1 MINIKNKSLVDERV
15 FIIAEIGNNHNG
27 SFERA
32 IKMIDISLLGVYY
45 LICGIISA
53 IVINKIFKE
62 IEESRGD
69 NKQESNSYKA
79 FRIILRTALI
89 MISAY
94 LMRNIVREIPFLL
107 DGYFGYEHLRLKEM
121 NGGVII
127 AFSIIALQSEY
138 RKDIQSLAS
147 TIKENLFGFL

>member
-1 MINIKNKSLVDERV
+1 MNTNLIKEQTQLIKNKIEEIDDSY
-15 FIIAEIGNNHNG
+15 FI
-27 SFERA
+27 RA

>member
-1 MINIKNKSLVDERV
+1 MNTNLIKEQTQLIKNKIEEIDDSY
-15 FIIAEIGNNHNG
+15 FI
-27 SFERA
+27 RA

-45 LICGIISA
+45 LMCGIISA

>member
-1 MINIKNKSLVDERV
+1 MNTNLIKEQTQLIKNKIEEIDDSY
-15 FIIAEIGNNHNG
+15 FI
-27 SFERA
+27 RA

-45 LICGIISA
+45 LMCGIISA

-69 NKQESNSYKA
+69 NKEESNSYKA

>member
-1 MINIKNKSLVDERV
+1 MNTNLIKEQTQLIKNKIEEIDDSY
-15 FIIAEIGNNHNG
+15 FI
-27 SFERA
+27 RA

-69 NKQESNSYKA
+69 NKEESNSYKA

>member
-1 MINIKNKSLVDERV
+1 MNTNLIKEQTQLIKNKIDEIDDSY
-15 FIIAEIGNNHNG
+15 FI
-27 SFERA
+27 RD

-53 IVINKIFKE
+53 IIINKIFQE
-62 IEESRGD
+62 IEQSRGD
-69 NKQESNSYKA
+69 NKEESNSYKA

-127 AFSIIALQSEY
+127 AFSIIALQPEY

-147 TIKENLFGFL
+147 TIKENLLGFL